1 MDEKLRETTNLGR
14 EVMNSKRQIMRKLGH
29 VVQIRICVDVN
40 VMLNLSINYNAGL
53 EVLLNTMEGSTLLK
67 FNFLSVSYLQ

>member
-14 EVMNSKRQIMRKLGH
+14 EVMNSKRQIKRKLGH

-40 VMLNLSINYNAGL
+40 VMLNS
-53 EVLLNTMEGSTLLK
+53 LLITQCWPGGASEHNGRKYSLK
-67 FNFLSVSYLQ
+67 I